1 MHRERFAFTFRES
14 YESRAPADAHG
25 IYTTQRELS
34 PKILGTLRQLDVIID
49 TSNLHT

>member
-1 MHRERFAFTFRES
+1 MHNERFAFTFRES
-14 YESRAPADAHG
+14 YESRALADAHG

-34 PKILGTLRQLDVIID
+34 PKILVTRRQLDVIVD